1 MSHTPLRA
9 GSKRLIDADEAVALF
24 VHFDDAPVNAAL
36 PIIKEKRIALVG
48 AVTGADAHR
57 NNPNLFF
64 VRASYQMEAEKI
76 VAQGTAQSLSK
87 FAIFFQNDEFS
98 TDVLAGPQK
107 ALDSRKLTLAGQ
119 GTCERN
125 SL

>member
-76 VAQGTAQSLSK
+76 VAQGSALSLSK
-87 FAIFFQNDEFS
+87 FAIFFLNDEFS

>member
-48 AVTGADAHR
+48 AVTGAEAHR
-57 NNPNLFF
+57 NNPNFF
-64 VRASYQMEAEKI
+64 RARQ
-76 VAQGTAQSLSK
+76 L
-87 FAIFFQNDEFS
+87 
-98 TDVLAGPQK
+98 
-107 ALDSRKLTLAGQ
+107 LDG
-119 GTCERN
+119 G
-125 SL
+125 